1 MQKPQCRFCRAL
13 AYEGATS
20 CPHCGA
26 PLATQATDHLSSGQI
41 DNLSAPSP
49 VDLRT
54 VNRSQLHAAQVSG
67 VYVEHK
73 LGADPS
79 HEATLKT
86 ETPTAEAAVELRPA
100 PVPRPAAPG
109 ASGSGPTSRTSSLAP
124 EPGPV
129 VGSGATPAVPVQQ
142 RTSRVAAGATG
153 PAIPARPAE
162 IWVVVS
168 LLAGL
173 ALVLLVPA
181 LRLAYGVLP
190 GLAGGSFALALS
202 ALVLML
208 ATMVGAVALA
218 LLGVAV
224 LIFHADRVGQALV
237 CLLGSVI
244 ILGVVLS
251 PARSNSQIGVAV
263 GCLVAIALVT
273 GTPAAR
279 AYFKRDDR
287 LLGIVVTT
295 ATIAYLSG
303 LLIACGFILLPV
315 YAIGSQYAL
324 YGVSFI
330 AGGALLH
337 PVNRGLKAGAEWSRI
352 AASVILGGLS
362 ALTLVIDHQSPQSL
376 MTAAVCVAPLAL
388 LWIGE
393 PAAVHF
399 SARGPRLQ

>member
-1 MQKPQCRFCRAL
+1 MQPQCPFCKAL

-26 PLATQATDHLSSGQI
+26 PLCAQSTDPANGQI
-41 DNLSAPSP
+41 VNPSAPSP

-54 VNRSQLHAAQVSG
+54 VNRSQLQAAHVSG
-67 VYVEHK
+67 AHVEHNV
-73 LGADPS
+73 GAGPS
-79 HEATLKT
+79 HEGTLKP
-86 ETPTAEAAVELRPA
+86 ETPPAEAAVELRPA
-100 PVPRPAAPG
+100 PVPRPAAPAASG
-109 ASGSGPTSRTSSLAP
+109 AGPTPQAASLASEPGLVIGSGPT
-124 EPGPV
+124 
-129 VGSGATPAVPVQQ
+129 PAVPGQQ
-142 RTSRVAAGATG
+142 RTSGQAAVATG
-153 PAIPARPAE
+153 PAIPARPVE

-173 ALVLLVPA
+173 ALFLLVPA
-181 LRLAYGVLP
+181 LQLAYGVLP
-190 GLAGGSFALALS
+190 GLAGGSFALAIS

-208 ATMVGAVALA
+208 ATMIGAVAVA

-224 LIFHADRVGQALV
+224 LIFHADHVGQALV

-244 ILGVVLS
+244 FVGVVLS
-251 PARSNSQIGVAV
+251 PARSNSQIGVAI
-263 GCLVAIALVT
+263 GCLAAIALVT

-279 AYFKRDDR
+279 TYFKRDER
-287 LLGIVVTT
+287 PLGIVVTT
-295 ATIAYLSG
+295 ATITYLSG

-315 YAIGSQYAL
+315 YAIGPQYAL

-352 AASVILGGLS
+352 AASVILGGFA

-388 LWIGE
+388 LWIGQ
-393 PAAVHF
+393 PAAAHF
-399 SARGPRLQ
+399 SGQGPGWQ

>member
-1 MQKPQCRFCRAL
+1 MQPQCPFCRAL

-26 PLATQATDHLSSGQI
+26 PLAAQATDQPSNGQI
-41 DNLSAPSP
+41 DSLSAPPP

-54 VNRSQLHAAQVSG
+54 VNRSQLQAAQVSG
-67 VYVEHK
+67 AQVEHVD
-73 LGADPS
+73 GGPS
-79 HEATLKT
+79 HEAALRSEGT
-86 ETPTAEAAVELRPA
+86 TAQAAELPPA
-100 PVPRPAAPG
+100 PVPSSAAPAAPI
-109 ASGSGPTSRTSSLAP
+109 AGPTSQTASLAP
-124 EPGPV
+124 VPGPV
-129 VGSGATPAVPVQQ
+129 IGSAAPPAAQQ
-142 RTSRVAAGATG
+142 SLGGVTAVVTG
-153 PAIPARPAE
+153 PNAIPSRPVE
-162 IWVVVS
+162 IWAVLA
-168 LLAGL
+168 LLVGL
-173 ALVLLVPA
+173 ALFLLVPA
-181 LRLAYGVLP
+181 LQLAYGVLP
-190 GLAGGSFALALS
+190 GLAGGSFALAIS

-208 ATMVGAVALA
+208 ATMIGAVAVA

-224 LIFHADRVGQALV
+224 LIFRADRVGQALV

-244 ILGVVLS
+244 FVGVVLS
-251 PARSNSQIGVAV
+251 PTRSNSEIGVAI

-279 AYFKRDDR
+279 TYFKRDDR
-287 LLGIVVTT
+287 PLGIVVTT
-295 ATIAYLSG
+295 ATITYLSG

-315 YAIGSQYAL
+315 YAVGPQYAL

-337 PVNRGLKAGAEWSRI
+337 PVNRGLKAGAQWSRT

-376 MTAAVCVAPLAL
+376 MTAAVCVAPVAL

-393 PAAVHF
+393 PAAAHF
-399 SARGPRLQ
+399 SGRGPRWQ

>member
-1 MQKPQCRFCRAL
+1 MQQPQCPFCMAV
-13 AYEGATS
+13 AYQGATS

-26 PLATQATDHLSSGQI
+26 PLAAQATDQPSSGQI
-41 DNLSAPSP
+41 DNPSAPSP

-54 VNRSQLHAAQVSG
+54 VNRSQLQAAHVSAAQV
-67 VYVEHK
+67 EH
-73 LGADPS
+73 LDADAS

-86 ETPTAEAAVELRPA
+86 ETPPAEAAIELRPG
-100 PVPRPAAPG
+100 PVSPPANPAAPG
-109 ASGSGPTSRTSSLAP
+109 TGQTADTASPAP
-124 EPGPV
+124 MPGPV
-129 VGSGATPAVPVQQ
+129 IGSDAMPAAPAQPSVGGPAVP
-142 RTSRVAAGATG
+142 TGDHTKPSRPV
-153 PAIPARPAE
+153 E
-162 IWVVVS
+162 IWVVLA

-173 ALVLLVPA
+173 ALFLLIPA
-181 LRLAYGVLP
+181 LQLAYGVLP
-190 GLAGGSFALALS
+190 GLAGGSFALAIS

-208 ATMVGAVALA
+208 ATMIGAVAVA
-218 LLGVAV
+218 LLGVAL

-244 ILGVVLS
+244 FVGVVLS

-279 AYFKRDDR
+279 TYFKRDDR
-287 LLGIVVTT
+287 PLGIVVTT
-295 ATIAYLSG
+295 ATITYLSG

-315 YAIGSQYAL
+315 YAFGPQYAL
-324 YGVSFI
+324 YGVLFI

-337 PVNRGLKAGAEWSRI
+337 PVNHGLKAGAEWSRI

-376 MTAAVCVAPLAL
+376 MTAAVCVAPVAL

-393 PAAVHF
+393 PAAAHF
-399 SARGPRLQ
+399 SGRGPQWQ